1 MARKCGSEKIL
12 VSDWLISKT
21 SCFSLVYTGSSLFYF
36 CMYIS
41 VEKICRVK
49 MCFLTQMFNPFFVVI
64 VTNLDAMSLG
74 ANSIDKIGEVQLFDE
89 IGM

>member
-1 MARKCGSEKIL
+1 M
-12 VSDWLISKT
+12 
-21 SCFSLVYTGSSLFYF
+21 
-36 CMYIS
+36 
-41 VEKICRVK
+41 
-49 MCFLTQMFNPFFVVI
+49 FLTQMFNPFFVVI